1 MQKKCIQFCRK
12 LDKIHHI
19 SKNELRLIN
28 WLPTSKTVDQWIN
41 TITYNFINSICPYYL
56 NEIFQFAP
64 RCRIG
69 TKNNFSKLKNSFRKL
84 IMGQKAISYIAPSIW
99 NNLPDSNKRA
109 NSLNTFKHNAQSTIW
124 LELHIMC
131 LCEYVYMI
139 CICLYVRSCVY
150 IYMCIYISVFSLTY
164 WFWCCCCCFCFF
176 FLVFLFSHFRS
187 NLRDYNENKPFLPIL
202 RYLSHC
208 WCYSY
213 LSATSF
219 FTFKLLISCLFVCLF
234 SLFILFR
241 LIFRCNKFC
250 NFSSFM

>member
-19 SKNELRLIN
+19 YKNELRLIN

-41 TITYNFINSICPYYL
+41 TITYNFINNICPCYL

-69 TKNNFSKLKNSFRKL
+69 KKNNFSKLKNSFRKL
-84 IMGQKAISYIAPSIW
+84 IIGQKAISYIAPSIW

-131 LCEYVYMI
+131 LCEYVYMY
-139 CICLYVRSCVY
+139 LYMFVCPCVCVHIHVH
-150 IYMCIYISVFSLTY
+150 IYQCFFFDLLILMLLLL
-164 WFWCCCCCFCFF
+164 FCFF

-187 NLRDYNENKPFLPIL
+187 DLRDYNENKPFLPIL
-202 RYLSHC
+202 CYLSHC